1 MYNADKFRLLLNTL
15 VTTLGFVV
23 LLADGRIEALLIW
36 LAATLLTRIFVS
48 ITTVMR
54 VLDNLL
60 LFVPQQLMLGKFIVR
75 SILNSRN
82 KTFRWKGR
90 SNCIYAS
97 AQEKEAIYRSYISND
112 MATWRNTIDAMHE
125 ESNKSNLRELELL
138 NYEYGYVGWSIGDK
152 RKSEAK
158 LYLNRCMDR
167 LVKLRNENYRVSV
180 LDAYESAF
188 LGFQIGLANL
198 KAPRLGPRSLDFAKR
213 SVEHD
218 DNNALGFIQLGNI
231 YFFMPPL
238 FGGSKER
245 AIEYYLRAEQ
255 LMAADG
261 KGDWNYLALLVQIAG
276 AFEDK
281 GEIDKANSFYLK
293 SLYYEPNFSWVKD
306 ELYPSFTKKHNI
318 K

>member
-75 SILNSRN
+75 SILNSRS

-125 ESNKSNLRELELL
+125 ESK
-138 NYEYGYVGWSIGDK
+138 K
-152 RKSEAK
+152 K
-158 LYLNRCMDR
+158 
-167 LVKLRNENYRVSV
+167 
-180 LDAYESAF
+180 
-188 LGFQIGLANL
+188 QLA
-198 KAPRLGPRSLDFAKR
+198 R
-213 SVEHD
+213 
-218 DNNALGFIQLGNI
+218 
-231 YFFMPPL
+231 
-238 FGGSKER
+238 
-245 AIEYYLRAEQ
+245 
-255 LMAADG
+255 
-261 KGDWNYLALLVQIAG
+261 
-276 AFEDK
+276 
-281 GEIDKANSFYLK
+281 
-293 SLYYEPNFSWVKD
+293 
-306 ELYPSFTKKHNI
+306 T
-318 K
+318 

>member
-1 MYNADKFRLLLNTL
+1 MFKKLYSLLLI
-15 VTTLGFVV
+15 
-23 LLADGRIEALLIW
+23 LL
-36 LAATLLTRIFVS
+36 
-48 ITTVMR
+48 
-54 VLDNLL
+54 
-60 LFVPQQLMLGKFIVR
+60 
-75 SILNSRN
+75 
-82 KTFRWKGR
+82 
-90 SNCIYAS
+90 NCIYAS

-218 DNNALGFIQLGNI
+218 DNNALGFIQPQ
-231 YFFMPPL
+231 F
-238 FGGSKER
+238 
-245 AIEYYLRAEQ
+245 
-255 LMAADG
+255 
-261 KGDWNYLALLVQIAG
+261 
-276 AFEDK
+276 
-281 GEIDKANSFYLK
+281 
-293 SLYYEPNFSWVKD
+293 
-306 ELYPSFTKKHNI
+306 
-318 K
+318 